1 MSDIAIA
8 FSIVDADMSE
18 KIALAVED
26 HGLKVLRAPLTPTA
40 LDKALVVVAIWSA
53 TSVRSAVVNDVARLA
68 AEAGKLVSVNVG
80 AADIPD
86 LYVAEGAHDLAH
98 WNGIARGPTVDDF
111 LSAVSRLAEA
121 RRFTRGAEPARP
133 PARREL
139 SMSSAT
145 RLAGE
150 GVTAAGMLVRSPPT
164 PEPGS
169 AASTAPAP
177 MAPAHTA
184 AGGGVDTAERPSR
197 TGSPSRRE
205 QRNADPILFE
215 PEHNYLV
222 REAQFWVGIRDS
234 GVPADY
240 LRYLESFGEEGV
252 FAELARY
259 RLRLLRPDQ
268 ADDSPKSR
276 KKGPDRRRAR
286 SGGVSRMGFGI
297 MGVTVVAAAAVLH
310 FAKPALPTF
319 VPQAEAYASVV
330 DTGPEPIVEAR
341 ETRVDPVV
349 IPPPAP
355 VAAAALVAEP
365 PPPASAAVIRAA
377 PMDASV
383 RPVSFVSVQKAPPR
397 EVAPLR
403 RAYTSSVAEPPRPMD
418 LAAVDLAPVAL
429 DLDEQANGPVREA
442 PVAFEPQSHAQR
454 SAASAALAVAD
465 LQRRLQLIEMD
476 VPLTPIPAL
485 PTEADA
491 GLRVPSLRPIAE
503 LSPVE

>member
-1 MSDIAIA
+1 
-8 FSIVDADMSE
+8 
-18 KIALAVED
+18 
-26 HGLKVLRAPLTPTA
+26 
-40 LDKALVVVAIWSA
+40 
-53 TSVRSAVVNDVARLA
+53 
-68 AEAGKLVSVNVG
+68 
-80 AADIPD
+80 
-86 LYVAEGAHDLAH
+86 
-98 WNGIARGPTVDDF
+98 
-111 LSAVSRLAEA
+111 
-121 RRFTRGAEPARP
+121 
-133 PARREL
+133 
-139 SMSSAT
+139 
-145 RLAGE
+145 
-150 GVTAAGMLVRSPPT
+150 
-164 PEPGS
+164 
-169 AASTAPAP
+169 
-177 MAPAHTA
+177 
-184 AGGGVDTAERPSR
+184 
-197 TGSPSRRE
+197 
-205 QRNADPILFE
+205 
-215 PEHNYLV
+215 
-222 REAQFWVGIRDS
+222 
-234 GVPADY
+234 
-240 LRYLESFGEEGV
+240 
-252 FAELARY
+252 
-259 RLRLLRPDQ
+259 
-268 ADDSPKSR
+268 
-276 KKGPDRRRAR
+276 
-286 SGGVSRMGFGI
+286 MGFGI